1 LRVINGGTMNCDS
14 TESSI
19 TADVEPLDITLP
31 FAIRALDGMELL
43 SAGAR
48 LDEKVIADIAR
59 MGRHQQFETC
69 CLLQHGTVLQDM
81 GRFISKDPYAFI
93 FGGSEGIRAHLS
105 QFGEI
110 PIPEPLLSALDL
122 FKQHDFYTYRHSLVV
137 FALTSFM
144 METCY
149 ANTLAE
155 RNILLVGPTH
165 DVGKLTI
172 PFEIL
177 QKKTPLT
184 RRERQFLEFHAVAGY
199 VLLSYYLGDHRH
211 PAAHVALNHHER
223 CNGSG
228 YPRGTSAVSPLVE
241 MVAICDIYDAL
252 ISSRPYR
259 KGEYDN
265 RTALE
270 ELCDIADA
278 GALGR
283 YNVQALIGRNRA
295 GYPAPEEVR
304 LSTERRGNPP
314 ERNCHSVTVDDKV

>member
-1 LRVINGGTMNCDS
+1 MNCDS

-19 TADVEPLDITLP
+19 TNDADPLEITLP
-31 FAIRALDGMELL
+31 FAIRGLDGMELL
-43 SAGAR
+43 SAGSK
-48 LDEKVIADIAR
+48 LDEAIINDIAR
-59 MGRHQQFETC
+59 SGRLKQFKTS
-69 CLLQHGTVLQDM
+69 CLLQHNSILTDM
-81 GRFISKDPYAFI
+81 ERFISKDPYAFI
-93 FGGSEGIRAHLS
+93 FGGADGIREHLS

-110 PIPEPLLSALDL
+110 PIPEPLLSALDV
-122 FKQHDFYTYRHSLVV
+122 FKQNDFYTYRHSLVV

-149 ANTLAE
+149 PNTLAE
-155 RNILLVGPTH
+155 RNVLLVGPTH

-172 PFEIL
+172 PFDIL

-184 RRERQFLEFHAVAGY
+184 RRERQFLEFHSVAGY
-199 VLLSYYLGDHRH
+199 VLLSYYLGDQRH

-228 YPRGTSAVSPLVE
+228 YPRGLAEVSPLVE

-259 KGEYDN
+259 KGDYDN

-270 ELCDIADA
+270 ELCDIAEA

-314 ERNCHSVTVDDKV
+314 ESNCHSVTVDE

>member
-1 LRVINGGTMNCDS
+1 MNCQRA
-14 TESSI
+14 EAAI
-19 TADVEPLDITLP
+19 TSDVESLDITLP
-31 FAIRALDGMELL
+31 FAIADLGGTELL
-43 SAGAR
+43 AAGCR
-48 LDEKVIADIAR
+48 LDETIINDIAEA
-59 MGRHQQFETC
+59 GRQKQFKTR
-69 CLLQHGTVLQDM
+69 CLLQHGNIVQDIE
-81 GRFISKDPYAFI
+81 RFVSEDPYAFI
-93 FGGSEGIRAHLS
+93 FGGTEGIRKHIS

-110 PIPEPLLSALDL
+110 PIPEPLLAALDV
-122 FKQHDFYTYRHSLVV
+122 FKRSDYYTYRHSLVV

-144 METCY
+144 IEKCY
-149 ANTLAE
+149 PGTLTE

-172 PFEIL
+172 PPEIL

-184 RRERQFLEFHAVAGY
+184 RRERQFLEFHSVAGY

-228 YPRGTSAVSPLVE
+228 YPRGISAINPLVE

-259 KGEYDN
+259 KGDYDN

-283 YNVQALIGRNRA
+283 FCVKALIGRNRA
-295 GYPAPEEVR
+295 GHPAPEEVR
-304 LSTERRGNPP
+304 ISAERRGTAP
-314 ERNCHSVTVDDKV
+314 ESNCHSVTVDE

>member
-1 LRVINGGTMNCDS
+1 
-14 TESSI
+14 
-19 TADVEPLDITLP
+19 
-31 FAIRALDGMELL
+31 
-43 SAGAR
+43 
-48 LDEKVIADIAR
+48 
-59 MGRHQQFETC
+59 
-69 CLLQHGTVLQDM
+69 
-81 GRFISKDPYAFI
+81 
-93 FGGSEGIRAHLS
+93 
-105 QFGEI
+105 
-110 PIPEPLLSALDL
+110 
-122 FKQHDFYTYRHSLVV
+122 
-137 FALTSFM
+137 M

-149 ANTLAE
+149 PNSLAE
-155 RNILLVGPTH
+155 RNVLLVGPTH

-172 PFEIL
+172 PFDIL

-184 RRERQFLEFHAVAGY
+184 RRERQFLEFHSVAGY
-199 VLLSYYLGDHRH
+199 VLLSYYLGDQRH

-228 YPRGTSAVSPLVE
+228 YPRGLAAVSPLVE
-241 MVAICDIYDAL
+241 MVAICDVYDAL

-259 KGEYDN
+259 KGDYDN

-270 ELCDIADA
+270 ELCDIAEA

-314 ERNCHSVTVDDKV
+314 ESNCHSVTVDE

>member
-1 LRVINGGTMNCDS
+1 MNCDS

-19 TADVEPLDITLP
+19 TNDADPLEITLP
-31 FAIRALDGMELL
+31 FAIRDLDGMELL
-43 SAGAR
+43 SAGSR
-48 LDEKVIADIAR
+48 LDEAMINDVAR
-59 MGRHQQFETC
+59 MGREKQFKTR
-69 CLLQHGTVLQDM
+69 CLLQHGSILSDM
-81 GRFISKDPYAFI
+81 ARFISKDPYAFI
-93 FGGSEGIRAHLS
+93 FGGADGIRDHLS

-110 PIPEPLLSALDL
+110 PIPEPLLSALDV
-122 FKQHDFYTYRHSLVV
+122 FKRKDIYTYRHSLVV

-149 ANTLAE
+149 PNTLAE

-177 QKKTPLT
+177 QKKTPQT
-184 RRERQFLEFHAVAGY
+184 RRERQFLEFHSVAGF
-199 VLLSYYLGDHRH
+199 VLLSYYLGDYRH
-211 PAAHVALNHHER
+211 PAAHVAFNHHER

-228 YPRGTSAVSPLVE
+228 YPRGLTEVSPLVE

-270 ELCDIADA
+270 ELCDIAEA

-295 GYPAPEEVR
+295 GHPAPEEVR

-314 ERNCHSVTVDDKV
+314 ESNCHSVTVDDKV

>member
-1 LRVINGGTMNCDS
+1 MNCDS

-19 TADVEPLDITLP
+19 TNDADPLEITLP
-31 FAIRALDGMELL
+31 FAIRDLDGMELL
-43 SAGAR
+43 SAGSR
-48 LDEKVIADIAR
+48 LDEAIINDIAR
-59 MGRHQQFETC
+59 SGRLKQFKTS
-69 CLLQHGTVLQDM
+69 CLLQHNSIFPDM
-81 GRFISKDPYAFI
+81 ERFISKDPYAFI
-93 FGGSEGIRAHLS
+93 FGGTDGIRAHLS

-110 PIPEPLLSALDL
+110 PIPEPLLSALDV
-122 FKQHDFYTYRHSLVV
+122 FKQNDFYTYRHSLVV

-149 ANTLAE
+149 PNTLAE
-155 RNILLVGPTH
+155 RNVLLVGPTH

-172 PFEIL
+172 PFDIL

-184 RRERQFLEFHAVAGY
+184 RRERQFLEFHSLAGY
-199 VLLSYYLGDHRH
+199 VLLSYYLGDQRH

-228 YPRGTSAVSPLVE
+228 YPRGLAEVSPLVE

-259 KGEYDN
+259 KGDYDN

-270 ELCDIADA
+270 ELCDIAEA

-314 ERNCHSVTVDDKV
+314 ESNCHSVTVDE

>member
-1 LRVINGGTMNCDS
+1 MRCDS

-19 TADVEPLDITLP
+19 TNNADPLEITLP
-31 FAIRALDGMELL
+31 FAIRGLDGMELL
-43 SAGAR
+43 SAGSK
-48 LDEKVIADIAR
+48 LDEAIINDIAR
-59 MGRHQQFETC
+59 SGRLKQFKTS
-69 CLLQHGTVLQDM
+69 CLLQHNSILTDM
-81 GRFISKDPYAFI
+81 ERFISKDPYAFI
-93 FGGSEGIRAHLS
+93 FGGADGIREHLS

-110 PIPEPLLSALDL
+110 PIPEPLLSALDV
-122 FKQHDFYTYRHSLVV
+122 FKQNDFYTYRHSLVV

-149 ANTLAE
+149 PNTLAE
-155 RNILLVGPTH
+155 RNVLLVGPTH

-172 PFEIL
+172 PFDIL

-184 RRERQFLEFHAVAGY
+184 RRERQFLEFHSVAGY
-199 VLLSYYLGDHRH
+199 VLLSYYLGDQRH

-228 YPRGTSAVSPLVE
+228 YPRGLAAVSPLVE

-259 KGEYDN
+259 KGDYDN

-270 ELCDIADA
+270 ELCDIAEA

-314 ERNCHSVTVDDKV
+314 ESNCHSVTVDE

>member
-1 LRVINGGTMNCDS
+1 
-14 TESSI
+14 
-19 TADVEPLDITLP
+19 
-31 FAIRALDGMELL
+31 MELL
-43 SAGAR
+43 PAGSR
-48 LDEKVIADIAR
+48 LDEAKINDIAR
-59 MGRHQQFETC
+59 MGRLKQFKTS
-69 CLLQHGTVLQDM
+69 CLLQYGSILQDM
-81 GRFISKDPYAFI
+81 GRFISKEPYAFI
-93 FGGSEGIRAHLS
+93 FGGAEGIRTHLS

-110 PIPEPLLSALDL
+110 PIPDPLLSALDV
-122 FKQHDFYTYRHSLVV
+122 FKQNDFYTYRHSLVV

-144 METCY
+144 MEKCY
-149 ANTLAE
+149 PNTLAE

-184 RRERQFLEFHAVAGY
+184 RRERQMLEFHSVAGF

-211 PAAHVALNHHER
+211 PAAHVAFNHHER

-228 YPRGTSAVSPLVE
+228 YPRGLTKVSPLVE

-259 KGEYDN
+259 KGDYDN

-295 GYPAPEEVR
+295 GHPAPEEVN
-304 LSTERRGNPP
+304 LSTERRGTPP
-314 ERNCHSVTVDDKV
+314 ASNCHSVTVDDEV

>member
-1 LRVINGGTMNCDS
+1 MNCAS

-19 TADVEPLDITLP
+19 TNDADPLDITLP
-31 FAIRALDGMELL
+31 FAIRDLDGMELL
-43 SAGAR
+43 SAGSR
-48 LDEKVIADIAR
+48 LDEAIINDIAR
-59 MGRHQQFETC
+59 SGRLKQFKNS
-69 CLLQHGTVLQDM
+69 CLLQHNSILPDM
-81 GRFISKDPYAFI
+81 ERFISKDPYAFI
-93 FGGSEGIRAHLS
+93 FGGVDGIRAHLS

-110 PIPEPLLSALDL
+110 LIPEPLLSALDV
-122 FKQHDFYTYRHSLVV
+122 FKQNDFYTYRHSLVV

-149 ANTLAE
+149 PNTLAE
-155 RNILLVGPTH
+155 RNVLLVGPTH

-172 PFEIL
+172 PFDIL

-184 RRERQFLEFHAVAGY
+184 RRERQFLEFHSLAGY
-199 VLLSYYLGDHRH
+199 VLLSYYLGDQRH

-228 YPRGTSAVSPLVE
+228 YPRGLAEVSPLVE

-252 ISSRPYR
+252 ISFRPYR
-259 KGEYDN
+259 KGDYDN

-270 ELCDIADA
+270 ELCDIAEA

-283 YNVQALIGRNRA
+283 YNVRALIGRNRA

-314 ERNCHSVTVDDKV
+314 ESNCHSVTVDE